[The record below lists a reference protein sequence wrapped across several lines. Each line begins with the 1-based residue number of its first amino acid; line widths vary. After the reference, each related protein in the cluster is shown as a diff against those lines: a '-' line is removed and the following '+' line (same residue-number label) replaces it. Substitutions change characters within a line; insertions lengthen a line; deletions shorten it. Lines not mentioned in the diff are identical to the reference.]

1 MRGGGALS
9 HLKDL
14 RGRDEPTGM
23 RALRTPA
30 LGLLASLALA
40 AAACGP
46 LEGEEWPE
54 ESGAELPQVLPDV
67 LEPEPPAAEPAAAQ
81 ARVERRA
88 QRAELPGPADWQEP

>member
-14 RGRDEPTGM
+14 RARDEPTGM
-23 RALRTPA
+23 RALRPFA
-30 LGLLASLALA
+30 LGLLASLALGT
-40 AAACGP
+40 AACGP

-54 ESGAELPQVLPDV
+54 ESAELPQVLPDV
-67 LEPEPPAAEPAAAQ
+67 WEPEPPAAEAAA
-81 ARVERRA
+81 APVRAERRA